1 MIYNPPATRLM
12 QDAQKGGLKT
22 ANGLSMLVH
31 QGARALEIWSNATV
45 DTEIMQTAAR
55 KALQRPHK

>member
-1 MIYNPPATRLM
+1 M